1 MGLGALSQAGCGPS
15 LWLLWPCLP
24 WTLGHEPAP
33 VVSQWKLTGLPP
45 PPPAWVPLLQP
56 ALRAS
61 PSVGSTLYGRPQ
73 KSAWQHQPSVRYSS
87 GAARARR
94 VTSGGLLGAER
105 LLSEAGGFCGAGL
118 AGKDSRFLPPPGHL
132 PWSLGAVLARVGR
145 STGSVIKHLN
155 LVPLIFWGVLHL
167 LGGFVGRGSVH
178 WWSRRRARDGAAQVT
193 LVAPRPAR
201 RALPS
206 LCLTSQDRR
215 PAPNPHHHRTVSFI
229 FPQMTYAAQG
239 PQVSPSG

>member
-61 PSVGSTLYGRPQ
+61 PSVGSTLCGRPQ

-155 LVPLIFWGVLHL
+155 LVPLISGACFTCWVALS
-167 LGGFVGRGSVH
+167 GGALCTGGPAAGPGMGQRRSP
-178 WWSRRRARDGAAQVT
+178 WWPRAQHGAPSPHCAS
-193 LVAPRPAR
+193 PAR
-201 RALPS
+201 TAG
-206 LCLTSQDRR
+206 Q
-215 PAPNPHHHRTVSFI
+215 HRTR
-229 FPQMTYAAQG
+229 TTTG
-239 PQVSPSG
+239 L